1 MHHFFTD
8 KGSIS
13 EEIIRIQGEDRHHAV
28 DVLRVRPGEEI
39 LVSDEEG
46 QDYRCEVMEASGE
59 ELCLRILE
67 RLSDNH
73 ELESEVWLFQG
84 LPKSDKMELI
94 IQKATELGAA
104 HIVPVITKNTIIKL
118 DEKKS
123 GQKIR
128 RWQSI
133 AEASAKQSKRS
144 VIPVVHEPMR
154 FPDAVKL
161 AGDFEISVIPYEH
174 EEGIESLCEAIVSFV
189 PGRRIGAFIGPEG
202 GFDRLE
208 VSFAKKQGIL
218 PVSLGK
224 RILRTE
230 TAAIAILSMIMI
242 RLEIAQN
249 AFKED

>member
-1 MHHFFTD
+1 
-8 KGSIS
+8 
-13 EEIIRIQGEDRHHAV
+13 
-28 DVLRVRPGEEI
+28 
-39 LVSDEEG
+39 
-46 QDYRCEVMEASGE
+46 
-59 ELCLRILE
+59 
-67 RLSDNH
+67 
-73 ELESEVWLFQG
+73 
-84 LPKSDKMELI
+84 
-94 IQKATELGAA
+94 
-104 HIVPVITKNTIIKL
+104 
-118 DEKKS
+118 
-123 GQKIR
+123 
-128 RWQSI
+128 
-133 AEASAKQSKRS
+133 
-144 VIPVVHEPMR
+144 MR
-154 FPDAVKL
+154 FSDAVKL